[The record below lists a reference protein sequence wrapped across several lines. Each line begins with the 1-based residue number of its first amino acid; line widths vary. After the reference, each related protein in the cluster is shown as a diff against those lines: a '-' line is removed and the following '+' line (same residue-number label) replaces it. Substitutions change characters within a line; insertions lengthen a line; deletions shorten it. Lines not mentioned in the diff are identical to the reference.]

1 MQEEREISLVGAM
14 YTMAKRWKIML
25 LVAILVFATGYGF
38 FLYRAKK
45 AASAGPASVAT
56 AANAAETVKAEEAE
70 AFRKKLTDYKE
81 YLENSEYMKVDP
93 NALRNHVLYY
103 VIKWDET
110 GLLGS
115 DSENKSAT
123 LYGLMASSFSGGQ
136 SQLSQSSQLGRAI
149 FALNEEYAK
158 RSLDEL
164 VTISRSGNTITF
176 TIAYSDDSYVKDLE
190 AAIDAELKSKAD
202 KYSELVGKYEL
213 VLAQE
218 IDIAVDGT
226 LLRNAQTAKKT
237 GLTNLEKELTE
248 LATKASAY
256 SASAASSGFFIGK
269 KNTLI
274 CLLMGIF
281 CGLAVGFV
289 MAVFGKR
296 FESATDV
303 SDLTGQEVVCAFK
316 KDPESGLDRLYYK
329 RNDRYRNPERYL
341 AILEKTVS
349 DAGVKKLYL
358 YNCSGRDLSNA
369 SEKIC
374 SCVKNIGVMNVA
386 DADRESFY
394 LGVAEDEAVLIMV
407 KGGDTSR
414 RDFVEIMEHLKAV
427 NAKCAGVVFVA

>member
-25 LVAILVFATGYGF
+25 LVAVLVFAAGYGF
-38 FLYRAKK
+38 FLFRERKS
-45 AASAGPASVAT
+45 ASAGPESVAT

-70 AFRKKLTDYKE
+70 AFKKKLTDYKE
-81 YLENSEYMKVDP
+81 YLENSEYMKVDA

-103 VIKWDET
+103 VIKWNEP
-110 GLLGS
+110 GLEGNGY
-115 DSENKSAT
+115 ENKSAT
-123 LYGLMASSFSGGQ
+123 LFGLMTANISGG
-136 SQLSQSSQLGRAI
+136 QLGRAVCS
-149 FALNEEYAK
+149 LNEEYAK

-218 IDIAVDGT
+218 VDIAVDGT
-226 LLRNAQTAKKT
+226 TLRNGQTAKKT
-237 GLTNLEKELTE
+237 GLTNLEKELAE
-248 LATKASAY
+248 LATKAPAS
-256 SASAASSGFFIGK
+256 SASGASSSFFIGK

-274 CLLMGIF
+274 CLLIGIF

-303 SDLTGQEVVCAFK
+303 SDLTGQDVVCAFK
-316 KDPESGLDRLYYK
+316 KDPESGLDKMYYK
-329 RNDRYRNPERYL
+329 KNDRYNNPERYL
-341 AILEKTVS
+341 SILDKNME
-349 DAGVKKLYL
+349 DAGVKKLHL
-358 YNCSGRDLSNA
+358 YNCSGSDLKA
-369 SEKIC
+369 VTDRIGQTMKGVEVTAVSEEK
-374 SCVKNIGVMNVA
+374 K
-386 DADRESFY
+386 DSFY
-394 LGVAEDEAVLIMV
+394 LDIPENEAALILV
-407 KGGDTSR
+407 KGGDTTR
-414 RDFVEIMEHLKAV
+414 RDFIEVMEHLKAV
-427 NAKCAGVVFVA
+427 SVKCAGVIFAV

>member
-14 YTMAKRWKIML
+14 YTMAKRWKVML
-25 LVAILVFATGYGF
+25 LVAILVFAAGYGF
-38 FLYRAKK
+38 FLFRARK
-45 AASAGPASVAT
+45 AASAEPESVAK
-56 AANAAETVKAEEAE
+56 AANAAETVKPEEAE
-70 AFRKKLTDYKE
+70 AFKKKLSDYKE
-81 YLENSEYMKVDP
+81 YLEDSEYMKVDP

-103 VIKWDET
+103 VIKWNET
-110 GLLGS
+110 GLTGR
-115 DSENKSAT
+115 DYENLSAT
-123 LYGLMASSFSGGQ
+123 LHGLMSSNFPSEEFNKTI
-136 SQLSQSSQLGRAI
+136 SSM
-149 FALNEEYAK
+149 NEEYEK
-158 RSLDEL
+158 MRLDEL
-164 VTISRSGNTITF
+164 VTITRSGNTIAF
-176 TIAYSDDSYVKDLE
+176 TIAYSDDRYVKDIVS
-190 AAIDAELKSKAD
+190 AIESELKNKAD
-202 KYSELVGKYEL
+202 KYGELVGKYEM

-218 IDIAVDGT
+218 TDRAVDGT
-226 LLRNAQTAKKT
+226 TLRNAQTAKKT

-248 LATKASAY
+248 LDTKAPAS
-256 SASAASSGFFIGK
+256 SASDASSSLFIGK

-274 CLLMGIF
+274 CILIGIF

-316 KDPESGLDRLYYK
+316 KDPESGLDRFYYK

-341 AILEKTVS
+341 AILEKTVA
-349 DAGVKKLYL
+349 DAGVKKLHL
-358 YNCSGRDLSNA
+358 YNCSGSDLSGA

-374 SCVKNIGVMNVA
+374 SSMKNINVVNVA

-394 LGVAEDEAVLIMV
+394 LGVAEDEAVLILV